1 MTDFFKQFASDEK
14 MEIEGRWVDHDTET
28 SFLVARSGNK
38 HFNRLFSKL
47 YQKNKVVLESKG
59 DAAEAKSDEI
69 MVETFAKTIL
79 LGWKGKV
86 EFNGHDLPY
95 SVENAKKLLAL
106 KDFRRV
112 IASYADDFDSFK
124 AVQDADQGN

>member
-38 HFNRLFSKL
+38 HFNRLFTKL

-69 MVETFAKTIL
+69 MIETFAKTIL

-86 EFNGHDLPY
+86 EFDGKDLSY

-124 AVQDADQGN
+124 VVQEVEQGN

>member
-14 MEIEGRWVDHDTET
+14 MEIEGRWVEHDPET

-47 YQKNKVVLESKG
+47 YQKNKVLLESKG

-86 EFNGHDLPY
+86 EFNGQDLPY
-95 SVENAKKLLAL
+95 NVENAKKLLSL

>member
-14 MEIEGRWVDHDTET
+14 MEIEGRWVEHDTET

-86 EFNGHDLPY
+86 EFNGQDLPY
-95 SVENAKKLLAL
+95 NVENAKKLLAL
-106 KDFRRV
+106 KDFRRL
-112 IASYADDFDSFK
+112 IGAYADDFDAFK

>member
-14 MEIEGRWVDHDTET
+14 MEIEGRWVEHDTET

-69 MVETFAKTIL
+69 MVETCAKTIL
-79 LGWKGKV
+79 LGWKGNVVFDGK
-86 EFNGHDLPY
+86 DLPY
-95 SVENAKKLLAL
+95 TVENAKKLLAL

-112 IASYADDFDSFK
+112 VASYADDFDSFK
-124 AVQDADQGN
+124 AVQEAEQGN